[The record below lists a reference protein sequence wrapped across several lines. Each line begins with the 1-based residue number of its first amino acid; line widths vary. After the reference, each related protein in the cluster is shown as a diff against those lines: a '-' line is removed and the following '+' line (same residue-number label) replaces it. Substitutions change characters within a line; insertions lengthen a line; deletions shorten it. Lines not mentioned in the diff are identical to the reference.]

1 MLVSG
6 KHSFKRQSMHDIGSG
21 LNPYEQA
28 ISIIGKTLAA
38 FDDDNLIPCF
48 GFGDSSTHDED
59 VFSFYPDGRF
69 CNGFDD
75 VLSRYREIVP
85 NIRLAGG
92 PRSFAPIVEMAT
104 KIVERRGG
112 QYHVLVIISNGQ
124 VRHSVTCSARLNYV
138 PMSVVELI
146 L

>member
-1 MLVSG
+1 M
-6 KHSFKRQSMHDIGSG
+6 
-21 LNPYEQA
+21 
-28 ISIIGKTLAA
+28 AA
-38 FDDDNLIPCF
+38 
-48 GFGDSSTHDED
+48 STHDQD
-59 VFSFYPDGRF
+59 VFSFYPDERI
-69 CNGFDD
+69 CNGFEE

-104 KIVERRGG
+104 TIVERRGG

-124 VRHSVTCSARLNYV
+124 LSHSVTCSARLNYV